1 MKSQTSTNKIV
12 NPAVIVSIVTIFLI
26 MIGFNIVFAAIV
38 SKAFGQNVI
47 SGSLSNP
54 YYQIFFNALM
64 GLWVGWK
71 VNQSR
76 NLRGV
81 LASSAAGA
89 LSGAIVGGFCLL
101 LGIIYVNGAD
111 FRSYLTAL
119 SPLNV
124 NFFLYGLPPI
134 VGFLVTL
141 VTFVIAAVFG
151 GLLKLIPIRKL
162 FRKPI
167 SVVKAFFN
175 KPGIQNTWHNKFFR
189 IFLLILGLAALIILP
204 RLWGSYWNYVIGTVG
219 IYVLLGLGLN
229 LIVGLSGQLV
239 LGFAAF
245 IAVGAYTAALLN
257 APQPHNLM
265 WGFWI
270 ALILAI
276 VTAALAGA
284 VIGLPIMKLRG
295 DYLAIVTL
303 GFGEIMRIMLKSDL
317 LTSFTGGPRGI
328 QDIKGPI
335 IFGTAFN
342 TDIDFMYLIL
352 IAVALAIFITIRL
365 QDSRVGRAWI
375 SMREDETVASASG
388 VNPMKYKI
396 LALVLGAAF
405 AGLAGTIFA
414 SRNQFTGPEDHTLMV
429 SINALAIV
437 IVGGMGSIPGIILGA
452 FALKGLPELLREFES
467 YRMLAFG
474 ALLVAM
480 MIWRPQGFWPAKR
493 LALSK
498 RVKPED
504 ESKPPTSP
512 EVDGKEASHV

>member
-1 MKSQTSTNKIV
+1 MNSKSSVNKII
-12 NPAVIVSIVTIFLI
+12 NPAIIVSIVTIFLI
-26 MIGFNIVFAAIV
+26 MIGFNIVFAAVV
-38 SKAFGQNVI
+38 SKAFGSTVI
-47 SGSLSNP
+47 SGSLP
-54 YYQIFFNALM
+54 KVYYQLVFNGLM
-64 GLWVGWK
+64 GFWLGWK
-71 VNQSR
+71 ANQTR
-76 NLRGV
+76 NFRGV
-81 LASSAAGA
+81 LAST
-89 LSGAIVGGFCLL
+89 LSGALAGAIIGAFCLF
-101 LGIIYVNGAD
+101 LGIVYVNGAD

-119 SPLNV
+119 SPINV
-124 NFFLYGLPPI
+124 NFMLYGLPPI
-134 VGFLVTL
+134 TGFLVTTL
-141 VTFVIAAVFG
+141 TFVFFAFVG
-151 GLLKLIPIRKL
+151 GLLKLIPLGRIFSKPVSAIKAF
-162 FRKPI
+162 FRKP
-167 SVVKAFFN
+167 V
-175 KPGIQNTWHNKFFR
+175 IQKTWHNR
-189 IFLLILGLAALIILP
+189 IFRVFLLVLGITAAVVLP

-219 IYVLLGLGLN
+219 IYVLMGLGLN

-257 APQPHNLM
+257 APEPHNLM

-270 ALILAI
+270 AFILGI
-276 VTAALAGA
+276 IIAAFAGA
-284 VIGLPIMKLRG
+284 LIGLPIMKLRG

-335 IFGTAFN
+335 IFGAAFN
-342 TDIDFMYLIL
+342 TDTDFMYLIL
-352 IAVALAIFITIRL
+352 IAVVLAIFITIRL

-414 SRNQFTGPEDHTLMV
+414 TRNQFTGPEDHTLMV

-493 LALSK
+493 PTLSK
-498 RVKPED
+498 RIKPGD
-504 ESKPPTSP
+504 EPPPITP
-512 EVDGKEASHV
+512 ESAKEVRHD

>member
-1 MKSQTSTNKIV
+1 MKTPSSSNKIV

-26 MIGFNIVFAAIV
+26 LIGFNIVFASIV

-47 SGSLSNP
+47 SGQLSNP
-54 YYQIFFNALM
+54 YYQIFFNGMM
-64 GLWVGWK
+64 GLWVGWR
-71 VNQSR
+71 VNQTR
-76 NLRGV
+76 NMRGV
-81 LASSAAGA
+81 LASSLSGA
-89 LSGAIVGGFCLL
+89 LAGAIVGAFCLF
-101 LGIIYVNGAD
+101 LGIVYVNGAD

-119 SPLNV
+119 SPINV
-124 NFFLYGLPPI
+124 NFMLYGLPPI
-134 VGFLVTL
+134 SGFLVTTL
-141 VTFVIAAVFG
+141 TFVVFAFVG
-151 GLLKLIPIRKL
+151 GLLKLIPLGRI
-162 FRKPI
+162 FSKPVSAI
-167 SVVKAFFN
+167 KTFIQ
-175 KPGIQNTWHNKFFR
+175 KPVIQRTWHNRIFR
-189 IFLLILGLAALIILP
+189 VFLLILGITAAVVLP

-219 IYVLLGLGLN
+219 IYVLMGLGLN

-257 APQPHNLM
+257 APEPHNLM
-265 WGFWI
+265 WGSWI
-270 ALILAI
+270 AFILGI
-276 VTAALAGA
+276 IIAAFAGA
-284 VIGLPIMKLRG
+284 LIGLPIMKLRG

-328 QDIKGPI
+328 QDIKGPV
-335 IFGTAFN
+335 IFGAAFN
-342 TDIDFMYLIL
+342 TDTDYMYLIL
-352 IAVALAIFITIRL
+352 IAVALAVFITIRL

-414 SRNQFTGPEDHTLMV
+414 TRNQFTGPEDHTLMV

-493 LALSK
+493 PALSK
-498 RVKPED
+498 RIKPGD
-504 ESKPPTSP
+504 EPPPITP
-512 EVDGKEASHV
+512 ESAKEVRHD

>member
-1 MKSQTSTNKIV
+1 MKNTSSGNKIF
-12 NPAVIVSIVTIFLI
+12 NPAVIAAIVTIFLI
-26 MIGFNIVFAAIV
+26 LIGFNVVFAAIV

-54 YYQIFFNALM
+54 YFQIVFNALM
-64 GLWVGWK
+64 GFLIGWH
-71 VNQSR
+71 VNQTR

-81 LASSAAGA
+81 LASTAAGA
-89 LSGAIVGGFCLL
+89 LSGVIVAGFCLL
-101 LGIIYVNGAD
+101 LGFIYINGGD

-119 SPLNV
+119 SAANV
-124 NFFLYGLPPI
+124 NFCLYGLPPI
-134 VGFLVTL
+134 LGFLVTL
-141 VTFVIAAVFG
+141 LTFIFFAFIG
-151 GLLKLIPIRKL
+151 GLLKLIPFGKI
-162 FRKPI
+162 FSKPAGA
-167 SVVKAFFN
+167 VKTFFN
-175 KPGIQNTWHNKFFR
+175 KPAIQKTWHNKVFR
-189 IFLLILGLAALIILP
+189 IFLLVLGLAAMLILP
-204 RLWGSYWNYVIGTVG
+204 RVWGSYWNYVVGTVG
-219 IYVLLGLGLN
+219 IYVLMGLGLN

-257 APQPHNLM
+257 APEPHNMM

-270 ALILAI
+270 AFILGI
-276 VTAALAGA
+276 IITAFAGA
-284 VIGLPIMKLRG
+284 LVGLPIMKLRG

-303 GFGEIMRIMLKSDL
+303 GFGEIMRILLKSDL
-317 LTSFTGGPRGI
+317 LTGFTGGPRGI
-328 QDIKGPI
+328 QDVQGPM
-335 IFGTAFN
+335 IFGKSFSS
-342 TDIDFMYLIL
+342 DIDFMYLIL
-352 IAVALAIFITIRL
+352 IAVALGVFITIRL

-396 LALVLGAAF
+396 LALILGAAM

-414 SRNQFTGPEDHTLMV
+414 TRNQYTGPEDHTLMV

-493 LALSK
+493 PALSK
-498 RVKPED
+498 RIKPGD
-504 ESKPPTSP
+504 EPPPITP
-512 EVDGKEASHV
+512 GAAKEARHD

>member
-1 MKSQTSTNKIV
+1 MKSPSSSNKIL
-12 NPAVIVSIVTIFLI
+12 NPAIVVSIVTIFMI

-47 SGSLSNP
+47 SGALSNP
-54 YYQIFFNALM
+54 FFQIIFNGMM
-64 GLWVGWK
+64 GLWVGWR
-71 VNQSR
+71 VNQTR
-76 NLRGV
+76 NRRGV
-81 LASSAAGA
+81 LDSTASGA
-89 LSGAIVGGFCLL
+89 LTGAIVGGFCML
-101 LGIIYVNGAD
+101 LGIIYNNGAD

-124 NFFLYGLPPI
+124 KFFLYGMTPLIGSLITLFTFI
-134 VGFLVTL
+134 VFATL
-141 VTFVIAAVFG
+141 G
-151 GLLKLIPIRKL
+151 GLLKLIPLGKFL
-162 FRKPI
+162 NKPI
-167 SVVKAFFN
+167 NSMKAFFN
-175 KPGIQNTWHNKFFR
+175 KPSIQSTWHNKNFR
-189 IFLLILGLAALIILP
+189 IFLLILGLASLIILP

-219 IYVLLGLGLN
+219 IYVLMGLGLN

-270 ALILAI
+270 AFIIGII
-276 VTAALAGA
+276 VAALAGA

-303 GFGEIMRIMLKSDL
+303 GFGEIMRILLKSDL

-328 QDIKGPI
+328 QDIKGPV

-342 TDIDFMYLIL
+342 TDFDFMYLIL
-352 IAVALAIFITIRL
+352 MAVALAIFITIRL

-388 VNPMKYKI
+388 VNPMKYKM

-414 SRNQFTGPEDHTLMV
+414 TRNQFTGPEDHTLMV

-493 LALSK
+493 PALSK
-498 RVKPED
+498 RVKPD
-504 ESKPPTSP
+504 DTPPIIP
-512 EVDGKEASHV
+512 VNPGKEVGHD

>member
-1 MKSQTSTNKIV
+1 MKNKSSGNKIV
-12 NPAVIVSIVTIFLI
+12 NPAVVAAIVTIFLI
-26 MIGFNIVFAAIV
+26 MIGFNVVFAGIV

-54 YYQIFFNALM
+54 FFQIVFNALM
-64 GLWVGWK
+64 GFLIGWR
-71 VNQSR
+71 VNQTR
-76 NLRGV
+76 NFRGV
-81 LASSAAGA
+81 FASSAAGA
-89 LSGAIVGGFCLL
+89 ITGAIVAGFCLL
-101 LGIIYVNGAD
+101 LGIIYVNGGD

-119 SPLNV
+119 SAANV
-124 NFFLYGLPPI
+124 NFCLYGLPPI
-134 VGFLVTL
+134 LGFLVTL
-141 VTFVIAAVFG
+141 VTFIFFAFIG
-151 GLLKLIPIRKL
+151 GLFKLIPFGNI
-162 FRKPI
+162 FSKPAGA
-167 SVVKAFFN
+167 VKTFLN
-175 KPGIQNTWHNKFFR
+175 KPAIQKTWHNKVFR
-189 IFLLILGLAALIILP
+189 IFLLVLGLAAMIILP
-204 RLWGSYWNYVIGTVG
+204 RVWGSYWNYVIGTVG
-219 IYVLLGLGLN
+219 IYVLMGLGLN

-257 APQPHNLM
+257 SPEPHNLM
-265 WGFWI
+265 WGAWI
-270 ALILAI
+270 AFIVGICLA
-276 VTAALAGA
+276 AFAGA
-284 VIGLPIMKLRG
+284 LIGLPIMKLRG

-328 QDIKGPI
+328 QDIKGPV
-335 IFGTAFN
+335 IFGAAFN
-342 TDIDFMYLIL
+342 TDVDFMYLIL
-352 IAVALAIFITIRL
+352 MAVALAVFITIRL

-414 SRNQFTGPEDHTLMV
+414 TRNQFTGPEDHTLMV

-480 MIWRPQGFWPAKR
+480 MIWRPQGFWPSKR
-493 LALSK
+493 PALSK
-498 RVKPED
+498 RIKPGD
-504 ESKPPTSP
+504 EPQPITP
-512 EVDGKEASHV
+512 GAAKEARHD